1 MWSVESAR
9 VLMRV
14 GSVGGEMATLSF
26 WGGVGTVTGSKY
38 LVESG
43 RSRVLVG
50 CGLFQGLRELRER
63 NWEKPPFDA
72 KSLDAVVITHAHVDH
87 TGYLPRVVALGFN
100 GPVFCSRGTAELL
113 KLLLPDS
120 ARLQEEEAEYRNRHN
135 LTRHERALP
144 LYTEEDA
151 RAALKLIRVCPNTG
165 EPTEVAEGV
174 RASFRVA
181 GHILGSSL
189 VLLEL
194 DDAGSDSDSAGHDS
208 DGVGRNLEG
217 VGQELKGAG
226 GDLDDARGRV
236 RRVLFSGDLGHY
248 HQPII
253 RDPVEPPACD
263 YLLVESTYGDR
274 LHDAED
280 PKDALARVINSAV
293 ERGGPLLIPAFAVGR
308 TQEIVY
314 YIRELEDEGRVPVLP
329 VRVDSPMAAAATQIY
344 QRNKDEQDEDY
355 ASLLAEH
362 RHPLRTRSMLTASTR
377 EESKRLNDERGARI
391 IISASGMMTGGRVLH
406 HARRVLPDERATI
419 LFVGFQAAG
428 TTGRRVLEGEREV
441 RIMKEAVTVRC
452 HVERIGGLSAHADW
466 KEVLHWLEP
475 LKDAPPRRTFTTH
488 GEPEAARAMAA
499 HIRERFGWRVDVPA
513 YGERVELE

>member
-1 MWSVESAR
+1 
-9 VLMRV
+9 
-14 GSVGGEMATLSF
+14 MATLTF
-26 WGGVGTVTGSKY
+26 RGGVGTVTGSKY

-43 RSRVLVG
+43 RSRVLVD

-63 NWEKPPFDA
+63 NWEDPPFDPRD
-72 KSLDAVVITHAHVDH
+72 LDAIIITHAHIDH
-87 TGYLPRVVALGFN
+87 TGYLPRVVAQGFG
-100 GPVFCSRGTAELL
+100 GPVFCSRGTADLL
-113 KLLLPDS
+113 KLLLPDA
-120 ARLQEEEAEYRNRHN
+120 ARLQEEEAEYRNRHG
-135 LTRHERALP
+135 LTRHDPALP

-151 RAALKLIRVCPNTG
+151 RAAIKLIHVCPNTG
-165 EPTEVAEGV
+165 EPTEVADGL

-194 DDAGSDSDSAGHDS
+194 QGAGSD
-208 DGVGRNLEG
+208 
-217 VGQELKGAG
+217 GAG
-226 GDLDDARGRV
+226 

-248 HQPII
+248 DQPII
-253 RDPVEPPACD
+253 RDPVPPPACD

-274 LHDAED
+274 LHDEED
-280 PKDALARVINSAV
+280 PKGALARVVNEAV

-314 YIRELEDEGRVPVLP
+314 YIRELEDEGRIPVLP

-344 QRNKDEQDEDY
+344 QRDREEQDEEY
-355 ASLLAEH
+355 ASLLARH
-362 RHPLRTRSMLTASTR
+362 RQPLRTRSMLTASTR
-377 EESKRLNDERGARI
+377 EESKRLNEESGARI

-406 HARRVLPDERATI
+406 HARRILPDERATV

-441 RIMKEAVTVRC
+441 RIMRENVPVRC

-466 KEVLHWLEP
+466 REVLRWLEP
-475 LKDAPPRRTFTTH
+475 LKQAPARTFVTH
-488 GEPEAARAMAA
+488 GEPEAAEAMAS
-499 HIRERFGWRVDVPA
+499 HIRERFGWRVDVPH
-513 YGERVELE
+513 YGERVEIE